1 VTKGELADYL
11 ERVSPWMLPHVARR
25 PLMLVRCPNGIS
37 KCFVQKHVSLP
48 GVSGVDVGDDEEHTM
63 VEDTK
68 GLVALA
74 QGGVVEIH
82 TWGSH
87 AGSIERPDLLVFDL
101 DPDPSVK
108 WKEVVSAARLIRE
121 RLEGLGLASF
131 VKTTGGKGLHV
142 VCAIAPKMTWD
153 AAKEFASGVAHAIVK
168 EEPGRFV
175 ATMTKSKRKG
185 KIFIDFFRN
194 GRGATFIAPYSPR
207 SRPGA
212 PVAMPVDWDE
222 LDDIEP
228 NQFTVRNAFERL
240 DAQKRDPW
248 ENLTRAWTQ
257 NRESGKK
264 RTSRSKG

>member
-1 VTKGELADYL
+1 MSKA
-11 ERVSPWMLPHVARR
+11 ERR
-25 PLMLVRCPNGIS
+25 
-37 KCFVQKHVSLP
+37 
-48 GVSGVDVGDDEEHTM
+48 
-63 VEDTK
+63 
-68 GLVALA
+68 
-74 QGGVVEIH
+74 
-82 TWGSH
+82 
-87 AGSIERPDLLVFDL
+87 
-101 DPDPSVK
+101 
-108 WKEVVSAARLIRE
+108 
-121 RLEGLGLASF
+121 
-131 VKTTGGKGLHV
+131 
-142 VCAIAPKMTWD
+142 
-153 AAKEFASGVAHAIVK
+153 
-168 EEPGRFV
+168 
-175 ATMTKSKRKG
+175 G

-248 ENLTRAWTQ
+248 ENLTRAWTR